1 MKNMIYKQ
9 FKDKKLSALGMGCM
23 RFPTVGEDFSKID
36 EEKTAEMFDYA
47 IKNGVNYFDTAYMY
61 HGGKS
66 EAVTGKLLNKYP
78 RESYYIADKFPG
90 VDVKSFGRVEEIF
103 EEQLARVGVEYFD
116 FYLFHCVCEN
126 NIEYYLDE
134 EKKYG
139 TYEYLIEQKKNGRIR
154 HLGFSAHA
162 EVATMR
168 RFLEK
173 YGKDIE
179 FCQLQIN
186 WLDWTYDKA
195 KEKAALLKEYNIPVW
210 VMEPVRGGRL
220 ASLSPEY
227 EARLKALRPEATM
240 AEWAFRFL
248 QTALDC
254 TVVLSGMSDFAQV
267 QENIRTFQEEKPLNA
282 QEMQALQDIVDELM
296 GKLTPCTGC
305 RYCTEYCPQG
315 LNIPTLLNMYN
326 EYKFSFGGIQAQ
338 RSILRVP
345 EGKRPADCVQCRAC
359 EGVCPQKI
367 RIADELANFQGL
379 LQ

>member
-1 MKNMIYKQ
+1 MIYKE
-9 FKDKKLSALGMGCM
+9 FKGKKLSALGMGCM
-23 RFPTVGEDFSKID
+23 RFPIKDGQFTNID

-47 IKNGVNYFDTAYMY
+47 IKNGINYFDTAYMY
-61 HGGKS
+61 HGGQS
-66 EAVTGKLLNKYP
+66 EIITGKILKNYP
-78 RESYYIADKFPG
+78 RESYYVADKFPG
-90 VDVKSFGRVEEIF
+90 VDLKAFGRTKEIF
-103 EEQLARVGVEYFD
+103 EEQLQKVGVDYFD

-126 NIEYYLDE
+126 NIEQYLDADG
-134 EKKYG
+134 KFG
-139 TYEYLIEQKKNGRIR
+139 TFEYLMEQKRNGRIH

-162 EVATMR
+162 ELATMR

-173 YGKDIE
+173 YGKDME

-186 WLDWTYDKA
+186 WLDWTYENA
-195 KEKAALLKEYNIPVW
+195 KEKVALLQEYNIPVW

-220 ASLSPEY
+220 AQLSPEY

-248 QTALDC
+248 QTLDC
-254 TVVLSGMSDFAQV
+254 TMVLSGMSDFAQV
-267 QENIRTFQEEKPLNA
+267 KENIQVFSEEKPLNDA
-282 QEMQALQDIVDELM
+282 EMQALQTIVDELM
-296 GKLTPCTGC
+296 EKWTPCTGC
-305 RYCTEYCPQG
+305 RYCVEYCPQE
-315 LNIPTLLNMYN
+315 LNIPTLLSMYN
-326 EYKFSFGGIQAQ
+326 EYKFSFGGVMAQ

-367 RIADELANFQGL
+367 RIADELAKYKEL